1 MPFYEKTIGS
11 EQIYEG
17 KVVNLRRDIV
27 ELCDGKQALREVV
40 EHPGGVVILPVD
52 DKQNVYAVRQF
63 RYPFM
68 KEMLEAPA
76 GKLEC
81 GENPYDCAVRELKEE
96 TGLTADR
103 IIGLGSICTSPG
115 FCEEVLHLFLA
126 TGLHE
131 GLSQPDEGEF
141 LSVEKWP
148 LDELVDQIMAG
159 IICDAKTIA
168 AVFKARECLKN
179 EPGGIICE

>member
-1 MPFYEKTIGS
+1 M
-11 EQIYEG
+11 
-17 KVVNLRRDIV
+17 
-27 ELCDGKQALREVV
+27 
-40 EHPGGVVILPVD
+40 
-52 DKQNVYAVRQF
+52 
-63 RYPFM
+63 
-68 KEMLEAPA
+68 
-76 GKLEC
+76 
-81 GENPYDCAVRELKEE
+81 
-96 TGLTADR
+96 
-103 IIGLGSICTSPG
+103 GLGPSAHRPG
-115 FCEEVLHLFLA
+115 FARRFYTLFLA